1 MDAAQ
6 TETAQKIV
14 AAVVRRKAP
23 AGVDRADAA
32 QTVLAAVVQ
41 AAPKWDAAKSKWPTF
56 VQTIAQ
62 RRCIDLMRA
71 QHRKQRLQERIRER
85 GGREF
90 ELDGSGFAVLL
101 AGLTQ
106 RQSEVLRLMYGPEG
120 LGAGR
125 AAAMLGITKER
136 VQQIHAV
143 ATMRLLQAGGRGR
156 RN

>member
-23 AGVDRADAA
+23 AGVDRRDAA

-41 AAPKWDAAKSKWPTF
+41 AAPKWDATKSKWPTF

-71 QHRKQRLQERIRER
+71 QHRRQRLQERIRER
-85 GGREF
+85 GGREV
-90 ELDGSGFAVLL
+90 ELDGSGFATLL
-101 AGLTQ
+101 AGLTE
-106 RQSEVLRLMYGPEG
+106 RQSAVLRLMYGPEG
-120 LGAGR
+120 LGKRR
-125 AAAMLGITKER
+125 AAELLGITPAR

-143 ATMRLLQAGGRGR
+143 ATMRLLQAGGRR

>member
-6 TETAQKIV
+6 VETAQKIV

-41 AAPKWDAAKSKWPTF
+41 AAPKWNPAKSKWPTY

-71 QHRKQRLQERIRER
+71 QHRRQRLQERIRER
-85 GGREF
+85 GGREV
-90 ELDGSGFAVLL
+90 ELDGSGFATLL
-101 AGLTQ
+101 AGLTE
-106 RQSEVLRLMYGPEG
+106 RQSTVLRMMYGPEG
-120 LGAGR
+120 MGVRRVAASLG
-125 AAAMLGITKER
+125 LCPTR
-136 VQQIHAV
+136 VNQIHAV

-156 RN
+156 RQ